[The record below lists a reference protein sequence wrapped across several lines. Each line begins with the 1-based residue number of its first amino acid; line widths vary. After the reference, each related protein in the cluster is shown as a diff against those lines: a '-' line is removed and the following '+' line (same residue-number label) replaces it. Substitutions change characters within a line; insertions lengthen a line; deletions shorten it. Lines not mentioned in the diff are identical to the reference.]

1 MDEEVERHRLIRN
14 SLEHELQA
22 LRDRLSKV
30 DNFADIVYSVNS
42 NAEQTEE
49 LISRS
54 RPLFAFLLRFLVSSA
69 AFLLDIQKV
78 VLMQAN
84 AQ

>member
-1 MDEEVERHRLIRN
+1 MIRN
-14 SLEHELQA
+14 SLEHELHA

-30 DNFADIVYSVNS
+30 DNFGDVVHSVNS
-42 NAEQTEE
+42 NVEQTED
-49 LISRS
+49 LVSRS

-69 AFLLDIQKV
+69 AFLLGIEKV

-84 AQ
+84 AE